1 MSTYTAVIPV
11 HNGAATIFDALSS
24 LALQTIPPDKIL
36 IFDNCSIDST
46 LQEIQKFK
54 RYSKIPLEVQYST
67 KLLPPHES
75 FASSIKN
82 VEGRFIWLAADDILF
97 PWAAEKLLAARCS
110 TFCNHSLSGFSL
122 FLNDKAEI
130 IQGKSFARP
139 ITPQSF
145 LRDPA
150 DNSIFYGM
158 HVSSIVRKHFPK
170 DSFHA
175 WDWFFSFFSVKAGT
189 HLVTPFPI
197 SLREYTPIATHRSSV
212 IAQNKLAKYFPYV
225 GLSKSIL
232 MSLGLREK
240 LQMVNTLLV
249 LNIKGF
255 LVFGKFS
262 KKFEEAN
269 AYERLRRLKKSLS
282 RPMHSA
288 KENPVIRKVYSLL
301 PKPTQT
307 LVRRLGRKKEN
318 DFVVPSVNV
327 DLLFD
332 KSNNDYRSKLLSIN
346 NPISTL
352 YCIPTRKM
360 PTAHL
365 VEMIMYFLRHAEKE
379 SKLIIDT
386 RFSSVNL
393 DFLRTLLVGFQRI
406 LPNGQVAFEPIGSK
420 VKSIQ
425 DIEGFYSQVWAAD
438 FNKDLDISFSKV
450 TLRKKLKNIQV
461 NIFLA
466 EIPQPNRDAGSIDAL
481 YILNILKRLGVKIKV
496 YLPHF
501 VTDNPI
507 ALATLREFAQIDLAG
522 NFDDITGVNI
532 VYGPYAYQIFAPRVL
547 QSNFIYIMVD
557 AVFRRA
563 DQNKGH
569 LSLFDR
575 NILAFETE
583 ALQNC
588 RCAFAISERDRDAV
602 IKQFPSTT
610 TLYFPIIRF
619 PRNSSNR
626 RVSIPRNLLFIGS
639 LVHTPNRIA
648 AEWIVKELAPKL
660 FLVNPE
666 IQLVL
671 AGKGSEEFNR
681 VYSNVRGLGLVAD
694 LNSLYAESFATIAP
708 MEVAAGVNGKVVESL
723 CFQRPAIISD
733 AVSLNLPP
741 GLLRYCEVAVNVDD
755 YANIA
760 DKMYK
765 VSAEN
770 KKRSFKMEEV
780 NGKSNIEILEKL
792 LCEWY

>member
-1 MSTYTAVIPV
+1 MSSYTGVIPV
-11 HNGAATIFDALSS
+11 HNGARTILDALWSF
-24 LALQTIPPDKIL
+24 ANQTIPPDKVL
-36 IFDNCSIDST
+36 IFNNSSNDST

-54 RYSKIPLEVQYST
+54 KVSQIPVEVEHSES
-67 KLLPPHES
+67 LLPPNES
-75 FASSIKN
+75 FARSIKN
-82 VEGRFIWLAADDILF
+82 VEGRFIWLAADDMLF
-97 PWAAEKLLAARCS
+97 PWAAERLLAARCS

-122 FLNDKAEI
+122 FLNDKVEI
-130 IQGKSFARP
+130 IRGKSFATP
-139 ITPQSF
+139 ITPKSF

-158 HVSSIVRKHFPK
+158 HVSSIAREHFPK

-175 WDWFFSFFSVKAGT
+175 WDWFFSFFCVKAGT
-189 HLVTPFPI
+189 HLVTPLPI
-197 SLREYTPIATHRSSV
+197 NLREYTPIATHRSS
-212 IAQNKLAKYFPYV
+212 ASTQGKLAKYFPYI

-232 MSLGLREK
+232 MSLSLREK
-240 LQMVNTLLV
+240 LQTTSTFLV

-262 KKFEEAN
+262 RKFEEAN
-269 AYERLRRLKKSLS
+269 AYERLRRLKRLLS
-282 RPMHSA
+282 RPIHFA
-288 KENPVIRKVYSLL
+288 RENLVIRKVYSLL

-307 LVRRLGRKKEN
+307 VVRRVGGKREN
-318 DFVVPSVNV
+318 QFVVPPSNINILFEEVNI
-327 DLLFD
+327 
-332 KSNNDYRSKLLSIN
+332 DYRSTLLSIN
-346 NPISTL
+346 NPISSL
-352 YCIPTRKM
+352 YCTPTRKM
-360 PTAHL
+360 PTAHI
-365 VEMIMYFLRHAEKE
+365 VEMIKYFLRYAEKE
-379 SKLIIDT
+379 SKLVIDT
-386 RFSSVNL
+386 RFASVNL
-393 DFLRTLLVGFQRI
+393 DFLRTLLVGFQRL
-406 LPNGQVAFEPIGSK
+406 LPNGQVTFKPIRRK

-425 DIEGFYSQVWAAD
+425 DIEGFYSQIWAAD
-438 FNKDLDISFSKV
+438 FDKDLDISFSKV
-450 TLRKKLKNIQV
+450 TLRKKLKNSQV

-466 EIPQPNRDAGSIDAL
+466 EIPQPNRDAGSIDAF
-481 YILNILKRLGVKIKV
+481 YILNILKRLGVKINV

-507 ALATLREFAQIDLAG
+507 ALATLREFAQTDLIE
-522 NFDDITGVNI
+522 NCNDITGFNI
-532 VYGPYAYQIFAPRVL
+532 VYGPYAYQNFAPYVP

-563 DQNKGH
+563 DQNKGN
-569 LSLFDR
+569 LSLSDR

-588 RCAFAISERDRDAV
+588 RYALAISEKDRDAV

-610 TLYFPIIRF
+610 TLHFPIIRF
-619 PRNSSNR
+619 PRSPSNR
-626 RVSIPRNLLFIGS
+626 KVSIPRNLLFIGS

-708 MEVAAGVNGKVVESL
+708 MEVAAGVNGKVIESL
-723 CFQRPAIISD
+723 CFQRPSIIST
-733 AVSLNLPP
+733 AVSVNLPL
-741 GLLRYCEVAVNVDD
+741 GLLRYCEIAVNVDD

-760 DKMYK
+760 DRMYK
-765 VSAEN
+765 VSAEH
-770 KKRSFKMEEV
+770 KKSSFKMEEV
-780 NGKSNIEILEKL
+780 NGKSNVETLKKL